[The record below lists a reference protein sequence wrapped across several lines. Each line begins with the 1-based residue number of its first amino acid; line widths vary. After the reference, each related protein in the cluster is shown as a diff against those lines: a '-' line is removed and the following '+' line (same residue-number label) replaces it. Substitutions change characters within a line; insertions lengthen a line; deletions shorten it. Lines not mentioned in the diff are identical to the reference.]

1 MNIEISLNDQLLP
14 NTRVEMNLTIEDD
27 SVLIW
32 QAADNCRVII
42 TRMQLIVPK
51 LTFNSE
57 GQKLNMEQFVK
68 PHKWPY
74 LRENIERSNSTTQR
88 AGHFKIQSGI

>member
-1 MNIEISLNDQLLP
+1 
-14 NTRVEMNLTIEDD
+14 MNLTIEDD

-42 TRMQLIVPK
+42 TRMQLIAT
-51 LTFNSE
+51 LIATFNSE

-68 PHKWPY
+68 PHKW
-74 LRENIERSNSTTQR
+74 T
-88 AGHFKIQSGI
+88 